1 MIRGIFR
8 WSVLGGLVIAMIM
21 TSGCA
26 AFRQS
31 TKEVDVDNM
40 KHYDQD
46 YDAADLRTL
55 STVMVNQLL
64 PSPFMA
70 EQPAP
75 PVMMI
80 AEIRNDT
87 DEHIDTR
94 SLTDQMRV
102 KLIQSGKIR
111 FINEARRK
119 EIMDEQG
126 FQAANVTPGQN
137 SAIGRQLGASYM
149 LTGALS
155 KIEKKSGR
163 QVRVSKQKFSYYKLT
178 MEANDIETGEIM
190 WIAEHEFAR
199 ETSKPIIGW

>member
-1 MIRGIFR
+1 MNRSVVR
-8 WSVLGGLVIAMIM
+8 WSGLAVLIVAMIL

-31 TKEVDVDNM
+31 TTVVDVDNM

-70 EQPAP
+70 AQQTP

-80 AEIRNDT
+80 SEIRNDT

-102 KLIQSGKIR
+102 KLIQTGKIR
-111 FINEARRK
+111 FINETRRK

-137 SAIGRQLGASYM
+137 AAIGRQLGASYM

-163 QVRVSKQKFSYYKLT
+163 QVRVSKQVFSYYKLT
-178 MEANDIETGEIM
+178 MEANDIETGEIN

>member
-1 MIRGIFR
+1 MNRISVRWFVSGIL
-8 WSVLGGLVIAMIM
+8 VVAVILTGGC
-21 TSGCA
+21 S

-31 TKEVDVDNM
+31 TMDVDVDKM
-40 KHYDQD
+40 KHYNQD

-70 EQPAP
+70 AQSSP

-80 AEIRNDT
+80 SEIRNDT

-94 SLTDQMRV
+94 SLTDQIRV
-102 KLIQSGKIR
+102 KLLQSGKIR
-111 FINEARRK
+111 FINEVRRND
-119 EIMDEQG
+119 IMKEQG

-137 SAIGRQLGASYM
+137 AAIGRQLGAKYM
-149 LTGALS
+149 ITGALA
-155 KIEKKSGR
+155 KIKKESGR
-163 QVRVSKQKFSYYKLT
+163 QVRVSKQVFSYYKLT
-178 MEANDIETGEIM
+178 MEVNDIETGEIN
-190 WIAEHEFAR
+190 WIADHEFAR

>member
-1 MIRGIFR
+1 MNKIAVK
-8 WSVLGGLVIAMIM
+8 WSGVVLLSAAMLL

-31 TKEVDVDNM
+31 TTEVDVDNM

-55 STVMVNQLL
+55 STVMVDQLL

-70 EQPAP
+70 SQPAP

-80 AEIRNDT
+80 EEVFNDT

-111 FINEARRK
+111 FVNEVRRK
-119 EIMDEQG
+119 EIMAEQG
-126 FQAANVTPGQN
+126 FQADNVTPGQN
-137 SAIGRQLGASYM
+137 VAIGRQLGVRYM

-163 QVRVSKQKFSYYKLT
+163 QVRVSKKVFSYYKLT
-178 MEANDIETGEIM
+178 MEANDIETGEIK

-199 ETSKPIIGW
+199 ETSKPLIGW